1 MLVSLAKMLP
11 RPLPRLS
18 QPMKAAENVVT
29 SASRRIPLRNNFA
42 TTASA
47 TSGASEGASS
57 SERPRL
63 VYSVFEAPGHHL
75 EDHVER
81 PARIQ
86 GILRALKAAA
96 LIGPEAD
103 PALTSKL
110 RELQPK
116 RQATLEEI
124 ALVHSYGADL
134 KAKSAVA
141 TPQAPI
147 AVAGW

>member
-1 MLVSLAKMLP
+1 M
-11 RPLPRLS
+11 
-18 QPMKAAENVVT
+18 
-29 SASRRIPLRNNFA
+29 
-42 TTASA
+42 
-47 TSGASEGASS
+47 
-57 SERPRL
+57 
-63 VYSVFEAPGHHL
+63 YSVFEAPGHHL

-134 KAKSAVA
+134 KAKSAAA